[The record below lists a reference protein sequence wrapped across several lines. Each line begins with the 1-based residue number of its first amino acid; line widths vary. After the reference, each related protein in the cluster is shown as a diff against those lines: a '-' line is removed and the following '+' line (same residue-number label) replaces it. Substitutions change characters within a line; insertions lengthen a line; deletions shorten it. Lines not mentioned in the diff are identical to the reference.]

1 MGGMA
6 GMIHII
12 LIGTAA
18 GIVATP
24 TTPIGTATHT
34 ALIGMVTRIVK
45 IGIMLILITIWI
57 TTEITTN
64 TAGSTGK
71 DSESLVIGSAQA

>member
-1 MGGMA
+1 
-6 GMIHII
+6 
-12 LIGTAA
+12 
-18 GIVATP
+18 
-24 TTPIGTATHT
+24 
-34 ALIGMVTRIVK
+34 
-45 IGIMLILITIWI
+45 MLILITIWI